1 MYGTRDLDRRC
12 PTDAFNVAGKHPAA
26 VSAAL
31 AERNIFVWDGNYY
44 ALELMQRLGIE
55 DSGGAV
61 RVGAVHY
68 NTTGGDR
75 RLPGGR
81 RVRLAGTVWHMKV
94 GALLAGV
101 LVAVALAGI
110 LWTSSRE
117 TDHRAAAAPSAA
129 TPSSLPTLAE
139 GSLPCSTQRTAALTA
154 GLVQARGDTY
164 AALAGVR
171 AGTLQPGV
179 LADAIGEWMAA
190 VDDGRRCLGP
200 RAVITQN
207 RAIGRVLLQIG
218 G

>member
-1 MYGTRDLDRRC
+1 
-12 PTDAFNVAGKHPAA
+12 
-26 VSAAL
+26 
-31 AERNIFVWDGNYY
+31 
-44 ALELMQRLGIE
+44 
-55 DSGGAV
+55 
-61 RVGAVHY
+61 
-68 NTTGGDR
+68 
-75 RLPGGR
+75 
-81 RVRLAGTVWHMKV
+81 MKV

-101 LVAVALAGI
+101 LVAVALAGT
-110 LWTSSRE
+110 LWTSSRG
-117 TDHRAAAAPSAA
+117 TDHHAAAAPSTA

-139 GSLPCSTQRTAALTA
+139 GSLPCSTKQTVALTA

-179 LADAIGEWMAA
+179 LADAIGEWMTA